1 MSPARISPALAQ
13 REIALAAIALLGAI
27 VSLALT
33 SHGSSAKT
41 RGLLQPMTLQGG
53 QWRTSLAGASPAHYG
68 HRTSCGIVVEP
79 GTVGVA
85 DSVLPCGIK
94 LYVAYKN
101 SPHILTQVIAH
112 RPVPPGR
119 KFELTPRLAE
129 KLGIDGVQKIRWVFA
144 GATPD

>member
-1 MSPARISPALAQ
+1 MSPALAQ

-33 SHGSSAKT
+33 SHGDSAKT
-41 RGLLQPMTLQGG
+41 RGLLQPVTLQGG
-53 QWRTSLAGASPAHYG
+53 QWRTSLAGASPTHFG
-68 HRTSCGIVVEP
+68 RRTNCGIVVEP
-79 GTVGVA
+79 GTVGVT

-94 LYVAYKN
+94 LYVAYGN
-101 SPHILTQVIAH
+101 SPHILTQVIER

-129 KLGIDGVQKIRWVFA
+129 KLGIDGTQKISWVFA
-144 GATPD
+144 GTAPD